1 MGLLD
6 AALGSVLGGGGSG
19 GGQGQLLQ
27 VVLGMLGNDSAGGGL
42 GGLVQQAQKA
52 GLGDVVNS
60 WIGTGQNQPI
70 SPDQLGGLLGG
81 LLGGQGQVASMAQ
94 QAGMAPG
101 DLLGQLSQM
110 LPQVVDKLT
119 PQGQVPAGGLGNI
132 GDLLGQLGGAGGQG
146 GAGGLGDLIGMLGKR

>member
-6 AALGSVLGGGGSG
+6 SALGSVLGAGGG

-27 VVLGMLGNDSAGGGL
+27 VIVSMLGNDAQGGGL
-42 GGLVQQAQKA
+42 GGLLQQAQKA
-52 GLGDVVNS
+52 GLGDVVSS
-60 WIGTGQNQPI
+60 WVGSGQNQAI

-81 LLGGQGQVASMAQ
+81 LLGQGQVASMAQ
-94 QAGMAPG
+94 QAGMDQG

-119 PQGQVPAGGLGNI
+119 PQGQVPSGGLGNV
-132 GDLLGQLGGAGGQG
+132 GDLLGQLAGGG
-146 GAGGLGDLIGMLGKR
+146 GGGGLGDLIGMLGKR